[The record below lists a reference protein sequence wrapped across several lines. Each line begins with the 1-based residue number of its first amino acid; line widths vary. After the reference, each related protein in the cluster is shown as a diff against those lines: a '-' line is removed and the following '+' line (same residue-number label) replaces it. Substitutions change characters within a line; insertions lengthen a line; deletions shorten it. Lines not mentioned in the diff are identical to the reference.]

1 MKSPIVSKTAKD
13 SMDHFNNTAVDIE
26 RVSVHYRIRRD
37 RPTSLKEYA
46 IRLAKRSL
54 DTEYVKAINDV
65 SLQIRKGKVFAI
77 IGRNGAGKTT
87 LLRVI
92 SGIIRPKQGRVRVWG
107 KVVSLLG
114 VGAGFHFEL
123 TGRENAFLYSAILGR
138 SQAKTE
144 ELYPRIVEFA
154 ELADFIDSP
163 LRVYSSGMIARLGF
177 AVAMVEQ
184 PEVLLVDEVL
194 RVGDEQ
200 FQAKCQARFEEFTA
214 SGTTVILATHAMS
227 AVRTMCDQA
236 VWLQDGVIEAF
247 GAADDV
253 AGKYQESLKEGKER
267 QAIRP

>member
-1 MKSPIVSKTAKD
+1 
-13 SMDHFNNTAVDIE
+13 MDHFNKIAVDIE
-26 RVSVHYRIRRD
+26 RVSVHYRIRWNH
-37 RPTSLKEYA
+37 PTSLKEYA
-46 IRLAKRSL
+46 IRWAQRGL
-54 DTEYVKAINDV
+54 DIGYVKAVNDV
-65 SLQIRKGKVFAI
+65 SLQIHNGKVFAI

-107 KVVSLLG
+107 NVVSLLG

-123 TGRENAFLYSAILGR
+123 TGRENTFLYSAILGR

-144 ELYPRIVEFA
+144 ELFPRIVEFA

-177 AVAMVEQ
+177 AVAMAEK
-184 PEVLLVDEVL
+184 PDVLLVDEVL
-194 RVGDEQ
+194 HVGDEQ
-200 FQAKCQARFEEFTA
+200 FQAKCKARFEEFTA

-227 AVRTMCDQA
+227 AVRTMCDRA
-236 VWLQDGVIEAF
+236 VWLQDGEIEAIG
-247 GAADDV
+247 GADEV

-267 QAIRP
+267 LVIRS

>member
-1 MKSPIVSKTAKD
+1 
-13 SMDHFNNTAVDIE
+13 MDHNDNLAVDIE

-46 IRLAKRSL
+46 IRWTQRGLNA
-54 DTEYVKAINDV
+54 EYVKAINDV
-65 SLQIRKGKVFAI
+65 SLQIRKGKILAI

-107 KVVSLLG
+107 DVVSLLG

-138 SQAKTE
+138 SQAKTK
-144 ELYPRIVEFA
+144 ELFPGIVEFA

-177 AVAMVEQ
+177 AVAMAEQ
-184 PEVLLVDEVL
+184 PDVLLVDEVL

-200 FQAKCQARFEEFTA
+200 FQAKCHARFEEFTT
-214 SGTTVILATHAMS
+214 SGTTVIMATHAMS
-227 AVRTMCDQA
+227 AVRTMCDRA
-236 VWLQDGVIEAF
+236 VWLQNGVVEAL
-247 GAADDV
+247 GAADEV
-253 AGKYQESLKEGKER
+253 AGKYQEALKEGKER